1 VFGSKGC
8 ILERLSSAMSI
19 RRPKDFYTGV
29 MFLLFG
35 GGAMALATEY
45 QIGTAAKMGPG
56 YFPFVLGGLLTAL
69 GIILWIRSFL
79 RTQDSQER
87 PSFHLKPLA
96 LVLSSVV
103 IFSLLLR
110 PLGLL
115 GSTVA
120 LVLLSSVAS
129 HEFKLKEAL
138 LNGVA
143 LVLIVLIVFVYFLE
157 FQVPVWP
164 AVLVGRI

>member
-1 VFGSKGC
+1 M
-8 ILERLSSAMSI
+8 AI
-19 RRPKDFYTGV
+19 RRPKDFYTGA

-45 QIGTAAKMGPG
+45 QIGAAAKMGPG
-56 YFPFVLGGLLTAL
+56 YFPFVLGAFLVGL
-69 GIILWIRSFL
+69 GIILGIRSFL
-79 RTQDSQER
+79 DTQGGKER

-96 LVLSSVV
+96 LVLSAVV

-115 GSTVA
+115 GSTVL
-120 LVLLSSVAS
+120 LVLLSSMGS
-129 HEFKLKEAL
+129 HEFRLKEAL

-143 LVLIVLIVFVYFLE
+143 LLLIVLVVFVYFLE

-164 AVLVGRI
+164 AFLIGRT

>member
-1 VFGSKGC
+1 MV
-8 ILERLSSAMSI
+8 I

-35 GGAMALATEY
+35 GGAMALATDY

-56 YFPFVLGGLLTAL
+56 YFPFVLGALLIGL
-69 GIILWIRSFL
+69 GIILGIRSL
-79 RTQDSQER
+79 LVTQDPKEG

-115 GSTVA
+115 GSTVL
-120 LVLLSSVAS
+120 LVLLSSMAS
-129 HEFKLKEAL
+129 QEFKLKEAL

-143 LVLIVLIVFVYFLE
+143 LVLIVLVVFVYFLD

-164 AVLVGRI
+164 AFLVGRI

>member
-1 VFGSKGC
+1 MG
-8 ILERLSSAMSI
+8 I

-56 YFPFVLGGLLTAL
+56 YFPFVLGAFLAGL
-69 GIILWIRSFL
+69 GIILVIRSFL
-79 RTQDSQER
+79 DTQGGKEG

-103 IFSLLLR
+103 VFSLLLR

-115 GSTVA
+115 GSTVL
-120 LVLLSSVAS
+120 LVLLSSLGS
-129 HEFKLKEAL
+129 HEFRLKEAL

-143 LVLIVLIVFVYFLE
+143 LVIVVLVVFVYFLE

-164 AVLVGRI
+164 AFLAGRT

>member
-1 VFGSKGC
+1 
-8 ILERLSSAMSI
+8 MNI
-19 RRPKDFYTGV
+19 RRPKGFYTGV

-35 GGAMALATEY
+35 GGAMALATDY

-56 YFPFVLGGLLTAL
+56 YFPFVLGALLVAL
-69 GIILWIRSFL
+69 GVILWVRSL
-79 RTQDSQER
+79 LDTQDRKEG

-115 GSTVA
+115 GSTVL
-120 LVLLSSVAS
+120 LVLLSSMAS

-143 LVLIVLIVFVYFLE
+143 LVLIILVVFVYFLD

-164 AVLVGRI
+164 ALLAGRI

>member
-1 VFGSKGC
+1 MG
-8 ILERLSSAMSI
+8 I
-19 RRPKDFYTGV
+19 RRPKDFYTGA

-56 YFPFVLGGLLTAL
+56 YFPFVLGAFLVGL
-69 GIILWIRSFL
+69 GIILGIRSFL
-79 RTQDSQER
+79 DTQGRKEE

-115 GSTVA
+115 GSTVL
-120 LVLLSSVAS
+120 LVLLSSMGS
-129 HEFKLKEAL
+129 HEFRLKEAL

-143 LVLIVLIVFVYFLE
+143 LLLIVLVVFVYFLE

-164 AVLVGRI
+164 AFLVGRT

>member
-1 VFGSKGC
+1 MG
-8 ILERLSSAMSI
+8 I
-19 RRPKDFYTGV
+19 RRPKDFYTGA

-56 YFPFVLGGLLTAL
+56 YFPFVLGAFLVGL
-69 GIILWIRSFL
+69 GIILGIRSFL
-79 RTQDSQER
+79 GTQGRKER

-115 GSTVA
+115 GSTVL
-120 LVLLSSVAS
+120 LVLLSSMGS
-129 HEFKLKEAL
+129 HEFRLKEAL

-143 LVLIVLIVFVYFLE
+143 LVLIVLVVFVYFLE

-164 AVLVGRI
+164 AFLAGRT